1 MLLLYPHSYT
11 TMIMIKTSNYT
22 MNRIKYDSH
31 MYINAQIF
39 YINKACLQFDAFRI
53 TAILIENAIKSKY
66 NWKSAYHSR
75 VFYTRAKNIW
85 TGTFIYPINV
95 QPSFPARM
103 YQSENSL
110 RRNIFKNHAGY
121 GKRSIG
127 PKQKKKIIL
136 FITSNILQIFPSQN
150 FDFAIIF
157 ALLNPSPPFPL
168 RYNSSYNFHY

>member
-66 NWKSAYHSR
+66 NWKSAYHPR

-127 PKQKKKIIL
+127 PKQKKKNNIIYHL
-136 FITSNILQIFPSQN
+136 EHFANISISKFR
-150 FDFAIIF
+150 F
-157 ALLNPSPPFPL
+157 
-168 RYNSSYNFHY
+168 RYNLRSFESLPSLPVTI